1 MRFIFFIARRYF
13 MSRHNTSAI
22 NVISFVSMVAVSVVT
37 LAMLIIFSSLN
48 GFESLV
54 KELYGSFYPD
64 IVISVKEGKN
74 FECDSLRINK
84 VQKIKG
90 VSNISRVIE
99 EKALVS
105 CGDKQAIAMI
115 KGVDDNYDQVNGLDS
130 CIIRGK
136 YLIEDQNSRPRAIIG
151 AGLESRLDVNV
162 SDPLISLK
170 VHMPKRGKKKVML
183 ANKAFKISLF

>member
-1 MRFIFFIARRYF
+1 M
-13 MSRHNTSAI
+13 
-22 NVISFVSMVAVSVVT
+22 
-37 LAMLIIFSSLN
+37 
-48 GFESLV
+48 
-54 KELYGSFYPD
+54 
-64 IVISVKEGKN
+64 
-74 FECDSLRINK
+74 
-84 VQKIKG
+84 
-90 VSNISRVIE
+90 IE

-136 YLIEDQNSRPRAIIG
+136 YLVEDQNSRPRAIIG

-170 VHMPKRGKKKVML
+170 VHMPKRGKKKVSKKWPFVSRKKERIGR
-183 ANKAFKISLF
+183 NPKTFREKDI